1 MARTWSAVLARLG
14 VPTGDGRIIDPAGGS
29 SRDLPL
35 PLMFQQKSED
45 GHGGSQVVGRIETL
59 RIADGMVTATGS
71 MLDAAYSTDVI
82 ELLEA
87 GVIGPSVDLDDI
99 EYVMDEAE
107 NLIIT
112 RWRISGATLVS
123 IPAFADVSLTLD
135 PLPAEPVGVP
145 EVADADPYGNMA
157 EWSAK
162 TAHGYSTGAARKH
175 AVSVG
180 AASTSGAATASL
192 FPTSSA
198 STATAS
204 SAPAGGFAK
213 SHAATAALA
222 SGSETA
228 TTHVHAN
235 AGRTLATSDP
245 SLRQQP
251 RSAGSAAT
259 EEGASASPHDGG
271 RFSDS
276 GGSAGSTSNASMT
289 SKTAG
294 AASAMFPST
303 WPLAEGRTSRLTS
316 TTTTTREPYEAGSA
330 APATEVWAPSETIPN
345 FSAGASHGLSSDVMA
360 LTASA
365 SGLLPPEDWFR
376 NPGLT
381 EATPL
386 TICEPDEHGRVRVF
400 GTIAPWGQCH
410 VGLPG
415 CVTPPSSPSG
425 YTYFHVAEQRTADG
439 ATLPVG
445 TLVAG
450 PRHADAQLAFRAAQE
465 HYDDP
470 AAAVARVVAGEDEYG
485 IWVAGWLLPG
495 AVPEALDVFRSSPV
509 SGDWRRVGGALELI
523 GVCSVNTPGF
533 PVPRARV
540 HFAAGH
546 QRALIGS
553 FGITPQQGDH
563 FRSTANV
570 IKEETDIARARL
582 RWALATTED

>member
-14 VPTGDGRIIDPAGGS
+14 VPTGDGRIIDPAGGA

-35 PLMFQQKSED
+35 PLMWQELSDD
-45 GHGGSQVVGRIETL
+45 GHGGSRVVGRIETL

-71 MLDAAYSTDVI
+71 LLADIPYSVI
-82 ELLEA
+82 EQLEA
-87 GVIGPSVDLDDI
+87 GVVGPSVDLDDI
-99 EYVMDEAE
+99 EYVMDDEE
-107 NLIIT
+107 RLIIT
-112 RWRISGATLVS
+112 RWRIAGATLVS

-135 PLPAEPVGVP
+135 PLPAEPLTVP
-145 EVADADPYGNMA
+145 EPSEDHME
-157 EWSAK
+157 EWL
-162 TAHGYSTGAARKH
+162 Y
-175 AVSVG
+175 
-180 AASTSGAATASL
+180 
-192 FPTSSA
+192 
-198 STATAS
+198 
-204 SAPAGGFAK
+204 
-213 SHAATAALA
+213 
-222 SGSETA
+222 
-228 TTHVHAN
+228 
-235 AGRTLATSDP
+235 
-245 SLRQQP
+245 
-251 RSAGSAAT
+251 
-259 EEGASASPHDGG
+259 ASARP
-271 RFSDS
+271 
-276 GGSAGSTSNASMT
+276 
-289 SKTAG
+289 
-294 AASAMFPST
+294 
-303 WPLAEGRTSRLTS
+303 
-316 TTTTTREPYEAGSA
+316 EA
-330 APATEVWAPSETIPN
+330 
-345 FSAGASHGLSSDVMA
+345 
-360 LTASA
+360 
-365 SGLLPPEDWFR
+365 LPPANWFQR
-376 NPGLT
+376 PDVDRL
-381 EATPL
+381 TPL
-386 TICEPDEHGRVRVF
+386 TVTDTGRVF
-400 GTIAPWGQCH
+400 GHIAGWDTCH

-415 CVTPPSSPSG
+415 CVTPPSSPTG

-553 FGITPQQGDH
+553 FGITPTSGFFPEPGKSQVTDQ
-563 FRSTANV
+563 
-570 IKEETDIARARL
+570 TDIARARL